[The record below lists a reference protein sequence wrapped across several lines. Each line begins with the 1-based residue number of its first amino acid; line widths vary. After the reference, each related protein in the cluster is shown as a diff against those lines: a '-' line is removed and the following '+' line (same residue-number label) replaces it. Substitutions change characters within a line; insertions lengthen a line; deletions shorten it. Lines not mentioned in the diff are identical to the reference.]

1 MYIFWFPEEEKMWT
15 VLLHPETDKNG
26 KLPTPSSWTGT
37 VQPKRERNQ
46 RGGDDV
52 ASLFLVL
59 CISCRSCF
67 LKFYLRIYFKRA
79 RKRGSNLQEET
90 AFSDPSSSR
99 LSSIMH
105 DVANPPLPNLDRSL
119 VDNFG
124 DSCPGLDS
132 AADPTECPGWPSW
145 GHLNPTCPKTQTL
158 CWSMLSEDCYCH
170 NN

>member
-1 MYIFWFPEEEKMWT
+1 MQFTSNIIIVALLLAVSPST
-15 VLLHPETDKNG
+15 VTAAPK
-26 KLPTPSSWTGT
+26 SS
-37 VQPKRERNQ
+37 NL
-46 RGGDDV
+46 RGG
-52 ASLFLVL
+52 
-59 CISCRSCF
+59 
-67 LKFYLRIYFKRA
+67 
-79 RKRGSNLQEET
+79 GSHLQEET
-90 AFSDPSSSR
+90 AFSDPSSSG
-99 LSSIMH
+99 LSSSMH